1 MNDLEEDCKETV
13 GATSR
18 EELYRYQLAA
28 QEVYYYL
35 EHPGM
40 PGVYEHSIQQG
51 QVDTA
56 TRGWQQNP
64 DQSELTHTSI

>member
-1 MNDLEEDCKETV
+1 VEVCKATV

-18 EELYRYQLAA
+18 VELYRYQLAA

-35 EHPGM
+35 EHPEM
-40 PGVYEHSIQQG
+40 QRVYEHSIQLG
-51 QVDTA
+51 QEDKA